1 MINDKEKRD
10 EEEILLS
17 NNRDKLLEESKR
29 FLEEN
34 FKDLDISDYYYK
46 IDDALDELYI
56 DEEILREL
64 IEDFVV
70 QILKS
75 KSLYC
80 EYIRDLKKDK
90 QCGVQLDYTDIRN
103 LAHKNLGAA
112 KNLRIAD
119 AQKFLEIIMYEND
132 LDRLKLSVKGLES
145 CVIKL
150 NPSVAFD
157 TLKLN

>member
-1 MINDKEKRD
+1 MINDKEKK

-17 NNRDKLLEESKR
+17 NNRDKILKESKR

-34 FKDLDISDYYYK
+34 FKDLDISDYCYK
-46 IDDALDELYI
+46 IDDVINELYL
-56 DEEILREL
+56 DEEILIEL
-64 IEDFVV
+64 VDDFVV

-75 KSLYC
+75 KSVFY

-90 QCGVQLDYTDIRN
+90 QCGMQPNYTDIRN

-112 KNLRIAD
+112 KNLRIVD
-119 AQKFLEIIMYEND
+119 AQKLLEIIMYEND
-132 LDRLKLSVKGLES
+132 LERLKLSVKGLAF

-150 NPSVAFD
+150 NPSIAFD
-157 TLKLN
+157 TLKLI